1 MKPTEI
7 LNSVKELLNLSK
19 EEVKEE
25 IKEVVLAEEEEAAPA
40 EQVVEEDEVAE
51 MQYVTPEDLMAVKEE
66 LMSMIKALVEDKP
79 MGESEE
85 VPKELSEKKEV
96 ELSEEAVEVVHSPEN
111 SIESKRS
118 LMSSENKNMTTEQRV
133 QKMLFNN

>member
-1 MKPTEI
+1 
-7 LNSVKELLNLSK
+7 
-19 EEVKEE
+19 
-25 IKEVVLAEEEEAAPA
+25 
-40 EQVVEEDEVAE
+40 
-51 MQYVTPEDLMAVKEE
+51 MAVKEE

-111 SIESKRS
+111 SIETKKN
-118 LMSSENKNMTTEQRV
+118 LMSSQNKNMTTEQRV

>member
-51 MQYVTPEDLMAVKEE
+51 MQYVTPDDLMAVKEE

-96 ELSEEAVEVVHSPEN
+96 ELSEEAVEVIHSPEN